1 MNIFG
6 QETVK
11 DEAKGD
17 SCVFS
22 RVVQWPT
29 QSRHL
34 NFTIW
39 PHSLASMFLGL
50 DSSLCGYVKV

>member
-1 MNIFG
+1 MAH
-6 QETVK
+6 TV
-11 DEAKGD
+11 
-17 SCVFS
+17 VFS

-39 PHSLASMFLGL
+39 PHSLASVFLGHDGFL
-50 DSSLCGYVKV
+50 WGYLKVTVMLIDAISPKN